1 MKNAF
6 PHSSKDEK
14 KACDPKANLRTFL
27 RRFFHGLRKT
37 PLHPQWLIAREGEKR
52 LQSVAGLISGKV
64 LDVGSGD
71 RQLENYLGSGTR
83 YIAVDYP
90 PSGQRYRNL
99 PHVWGDAMHLPFRS
113 GAVDSL
119 VMLDVLEHLPDPG
132 LALSEAARVLKS
144 HGILVASVP
153 FLYPI
158 HDAPFDFWRMTQYQI
173 ERLAADAGFCI
184 HRLAERGT
192 AMETAALLA
201 SLALTQSTIE
211 ALQRKHPLA
220 LVLAP
225 ALFMVPILNI
235 FSYGLSRL
243 LPINK
248 FMPLSYLA
256 VLEKR

>member
-6 PHSSKDEK
+6 PHSSEDEK

-37 PLHPQWLIAREGEKR
+37 PLHPQWLVAREEEKR

-71 RQLENYLGSGTR
+71 RQLENYLGSGVR

-173 ERLAADAGFCI
+173 ERLAAAAGLKMA
-184 HRLAERGT
+184 HLTERGN
-192 AMETAALLA
+192 ALETAALLGC
-201 SLALTQSTIE
+201 LALTQTAIE
-211 ALQRKHPLA
+211 ALQKRHPLA
-220 LVLAP
+220 LILVP
-225 ALFMVPILNI
+225 ALFLVPVFNILG
-235 FSYGLSRL
+235 YGIARL
-243 LPINK
+243 LPSMN
-248 FMPLSYLA
+248 FMPSGYLA
-256 VLEKR
+256 LFKK